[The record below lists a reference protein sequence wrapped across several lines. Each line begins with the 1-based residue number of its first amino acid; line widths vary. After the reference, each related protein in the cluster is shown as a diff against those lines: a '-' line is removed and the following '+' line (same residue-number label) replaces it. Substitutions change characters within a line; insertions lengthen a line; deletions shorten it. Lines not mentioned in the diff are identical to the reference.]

1 MEGGASFY
9 TRHRGTADW
18 RLLSRGKSA
27 SPSLFY
33 PFEKTSEGGG
43 IELGGRW
50 TESGSAVHMATQR
63 AAMANAVRC
72 ISHRSALHFL
82 GHYCAACSPSL
93 FSGQQHVLT
102 CTKSLAAK
110 ALSPRLK
117 KPQAGVQYRFT
128 RHGVKQANRF
138 LHSTIRLSLQT
149 KRNCAKET
157 VTASALAQPYP

>member
-1 MEGGASFY
+1 MIPLPRAALFCIQDTASIVRQKRRV
-9 TRHRGTADW
+9 TGSTPA
-18 RLLSRGKSA
+18 
-27 SPSLFY
+27 
-33 PFEKTSEGGG
+33 
-43 IELGGRW
+43 
-50 TESGSAVHMATQR
+50 TESLHAKEEQKTQH
-63 AAMANAVRC
+63 AAKANAVRC

>member
-1 MEGGASFY
+1 MIPLPRAALFCIQDTASIVRQKRRV
-9 TRHRGTADW
+9 TGST
-18 RLLSRGKSA
+18 
-27 SPSLFY
+27 PV
-33 PFEKTSEGGG
+33 
-43 IELGGRW
+43 
-50 TESGSAVHMATQR
+50 TESLHAKEEQKTQH
-63 AAMANAVRC
+63 AAKANAVRC
-72 ISHRSALHFL
+72 ISRRSTLHFL